1 MKLKTILE
9 KRLSHQYRGM
19 DYGSKI
25 LVIQFLKG
33 ITYGL
38 FAHFILKVIF
48 DLYDINNDDDDDDPE
63 GGLMSPVYMGA

>member
-1 MKLKTILE
+1 
-9 KRLSHQYRGM
+9 M

-48 DLYDINNDDDDDDPE
+48 DLYDINNDDDDDVPE

>member
-1 MKLKTILE
+1 
-9 KRLSHQYRGM
+9 M

-33 ITYGL
+33 KTYGL

>member
-1 MKLKTILE
+1 
-9 KRLSHQYRGM
+9 M

-38 FAHFILKVIF
+38 FAHFILKVIC
-48 DLYDINNDDDDDDPE
+48 DLYDINNDDDDD
-63 GGLMSPVYMGA
+63 GGGGMAIRAYNPI

>member
-1 MKLKTILE
+1 
-9 KRLSHQYRGM
+9 M

-25 LVIQFLKG
+25 LVIQFLKV